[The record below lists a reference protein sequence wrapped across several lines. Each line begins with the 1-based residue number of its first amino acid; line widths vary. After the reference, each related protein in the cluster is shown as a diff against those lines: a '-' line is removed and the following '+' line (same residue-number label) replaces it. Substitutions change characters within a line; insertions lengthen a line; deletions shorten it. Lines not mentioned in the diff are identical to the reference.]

1 MFFQSLAELLSHT
14 NGITLWLC
22 PAPNGEIT
30 VAVKPMPKQGDDAT
44 LSTPLTL
51 TGTPAELDEQFAAHL
66 QSFSTARQSLAEQL
80 ETTKAVLEAAKKDSQ
95 SKATKAVTG
104 KSKPAEAV
112 QSAPEGNDEADDAGA
127 GQPDQEVE
135 EGGGSPDNPAQP
147 DVASSAD
154 DLWK

>member
-30 VAVKPMPKQGDDAT
+30 VAVKPMPKQGDDST
-44 LSTPLTL
+44 LSTPMTL
-51 TGTPAELDEQFAAHL
+51 TGTPAELDEQFATHL
-66 QSFSTARQSLAEQL
+66 QGFSAARQSLAEQL

-104 KSKPAEAV
+104 KGKTS
-112 QSAPEGNDEADDAGA
+112 STPEPNLEGGADEDGS
-127 GQPDQEVE
+127 GQPTQDATHGDTSQAAQQ
-135 EGGGSPDNPAQP
+135 PAA
-147 DVASSAD
+147 ASSAE
-154 DLWK
+154 DLWN